1 MITRDISK
9 FLYWTVMPICI
20 GVIMFFYIDKLEV
33 SFLYKVFIF
42 SVIVIPVAMIRV
54 FIGIKLFGGKQ
65 TLAEKIMSCQLR
77 KKYGNE
83 YCVVCPDGYKC
94 ASGSMKKT

>member
-1 MITRDISK
+1 MTTRSVSK

-42 SVIVIPVAMIRV
+42 SVIALPVAMIRV
-54 FIGIKLFGGKQ
+54 FVGIKLFEKRQ
-65 TLAEKIMSCQLR
+65 TLAERIMSCQLR
-77 KKYGNE
+77 RKYGKD
-83 YCVVCPDGYKC
+83 YCVVCPDSYKC
-94 ASGSMKKT
+94 ASDIKKK